1 MMSYNSATG
10 DIDRLAKSKNLTMFY
25 DELESGTL
33 PQWIWITP
41 NMTSDGHDS
50 SITVAGQWA
59 KDFLDPLLANDNFNI
74 DKTLII
80 LTWDECENYLAENRV
95 LAVLLGSAVSD
106 SLVGTTDS
114 TEFNHYSLSKTAQVN
129 WGLGSL
135 GKNDVD
141 AVSLTTALS

>member
-10 DIDRLAKSKNLTMFY
+10 DIDRLAKAKNLTMFY
-25 DELESGTL
+25 EELDNGTL
-33 PQWIWITP
+33 PQWLWITP
-41 NMTSDGHDS
+41 NMTSNGHDS

-74 DKTLII
+74 NRTLIV
-80 LTWDECENYLAENRV
+80 LTWDECENYLLENRV
-95 LAVLLGSAVSD
+95 LALLLGSAVPD
-106 SLVGTTDS
+106 TLVNTTDS
-114 TEFNHYSLSKTAQVN
+114 TEFSHYSLSKTAQDN

-141 AVSLTTALS
+141 ATSLATVLS